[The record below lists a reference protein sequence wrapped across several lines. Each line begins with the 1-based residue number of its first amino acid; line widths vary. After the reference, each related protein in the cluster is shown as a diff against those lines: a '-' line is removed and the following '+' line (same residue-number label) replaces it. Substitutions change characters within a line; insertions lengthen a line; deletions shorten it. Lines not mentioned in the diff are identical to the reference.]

1 MINFLSRNE
10 NNLIYLLK
18 IIKKI
23 NINKYEIFKKT
34 FLWSVFFLF
43 LSCKNNLNKYKE
55 ILDNSAL
62 NTEKAEDVS
71 IIYSTDGKTKAI
83 LFTKNFKHIQN
94 VDPNYIEMNNGL
106 EVEFYDD
113 SLQVQSKMT
122 AKYGKYFEQNGNV
135 LVRDSVVIINMK
147 NERLNTEE
155 LVWNE
160 KLQKFYTEKFVTITT
175 PTQIIYG
182 NGLESNQNFSI
193 YKITNIKGMIGVT
206 KSAIPNL

>member
-1 MINFLSRNE
+1 MINFLTRNE

-71 IIYSTDGKTKAI
+71 IIYSTDGKTIAI